1 MFDVA
6 LPNQVLTWLFPKQHG
21 WRVNLPTATA
31 RIAHEGIVVAV
42 VVVVVIV
49 VVVVVVVVVSGSVTF
64 FWRLKPQAHAFP
76 GSRRTGVSN
85 KQPFWKTT
93 NVDSRP
99 DGCRRIKLMREKK
112 TWRIPL
118 TLKGCQGCP

>member
-6 LPNQVLTWLFPKQHG
+6 LPNQVLTWSFPKQHG

-31 RIAHEGIVVAV
+31 RIAHEGI
-42 VVVVVIV
+42 
-49 VVVVVVVVVSGSVTF
+49 VVVVVVVVSGSVTF

-85 KQPFWKTT
+85 KTALLE
-93 NVDSRP
+93 NH
-99 DGCRRIKLMREKK
+99 
-112 TWRIPL
+112 
-118 TLKGCQGCP
+118 